1 MDEAIKFINEY
12 LKTCDLN
19 NLDTLTLFRILD
31 ILVDYKKDY
40 LRYQNRQSLNKY
52 LILLW
57 IVASILIGISIMKYY
72 KITGI
77 AVGTFLSYLPY
88 LGLSK
93 INNIEY
99 NELVTKLNNI
109 VDARLNNDS
118 SRNLVKQ
125 KGFIMKKKTQRI
137 VVWSMLIVMRLGVIA
152 SLFVYFLRG

>member
-118 SRNLVKQ
+118 SRNLVK
-125 KGFIMKKKTQRI
+125 
-137 VVWSMLIVMRLGVIA
+137 
-152 SLFVYFLRG
+152 